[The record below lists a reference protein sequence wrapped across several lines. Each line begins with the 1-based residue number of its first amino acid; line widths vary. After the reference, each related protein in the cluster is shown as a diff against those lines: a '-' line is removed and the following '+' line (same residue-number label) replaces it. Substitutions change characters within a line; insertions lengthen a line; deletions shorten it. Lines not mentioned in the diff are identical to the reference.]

1 MMPMGIRQSLAVI
14 PQTFTAWFRP
24 NGLNS
29 IRALRQ
35 AGSAIGI
42 LAESFT
48 TDADEWN
55 CRDGKLDRRGVE
67 VTWRGNLASPRTR
80 VHVQIDGKTV
90 RMYAS
95 EGEVLRQA
103 AAEMVAKRSPPTD
116 VAAVAISDQN
126 GPHIAAVPS

>member
-1 MMPMGIRQSLAVI
+1 MGILQTLAAI
-14 PQTFTAWFRP
+14 PQTLIGWFRP

-48 TDADEWN
+48 TDADEW
-55 CRDGKLDRRGVE
+55 RIEDGKLERKGVE
-67 VTWRGNLASPRTR
+67 VSWKGNLASLRTR
-80 VHVQIDGKTV
+80 VQVKIDGKTV

-95 EGEVLRQA
+95 EGEVLKEAVTELLARKA
-103 AAEMVAKRSPPTD
+103 PLSGTLAPGRVAVKS
-116 VAAVAISDQN
+116 
-126 GPHIAAVPS
+126 

>member
-1 MMPMGIRQSLAVI
+1 MGIFQSLAAI
-14 PQTFTAWFRP
+14 PQTFIGWFRP

-55 CRDGKLDRRGVE
+55 ITDGKLERKGVE

-80 VHVQIDGKTV
+80 VHVKIDGKNV

-95 EGEVLRQA
+95 EGEVLKEA
-103 AAEMVAKRSPPTD
+103 AAELIARKSPPAE
-116 VAAVAISDQN
+116 VATSNASAT
-126 GPHIAAVPS
+126 PA